1 MNLLHAKPDY
11 TDKEGPVIYLD
22 GSALKRPITM
32 PKQARII
39 TLVLVVCAI
48 VIGVKIGSDAIG
60 TVAGNNATNKA
71 ALEENLTRQVSY
83 NIPAVSTLVGS
94 DNETI
99 LADFESQG
107 LTIYN
112 QTAEGEAGLDVVK
125 LPADMTLAEAATM
138 YAKGVSSLSAAD
150 AARLLNGSWTLSID
164 RSDSGQS
171 IAIKYADFTA
181 SSLEA
186 AISSAI
192 AQAGFDA
199 STTPS
204 DGTGVDDMG
213 NTYQT
218 GTIDIDGTTYSWRV
232 SATELSNKYSI
243 SGLPDSAV
251 FVGIRLN
258 A

>member
-11 TDKEGPVIYLD
+11 TDIEGSVIYLD
-22 GSALKRPITM
+22 GSSLKRPIAM
-32 PKQARII
+32 PRQARLI
-39 TLVLVVCAI
+39 TLALVVCALI
-48 VIGVKIGSDAIG
+48 IGVKMGADAIG
-60 TVAGNNATNKA
+60 TVAGNNAANKA
-71 ALEENLTRQVSY
+71 TLEQNLTRQVSY
-83 NIPAVSTLVGS
+83 NIPAVNTLIGA

-99 LADFESQG
+99 LANFEAQG

-112 QTAEGEAGLDVVK
+112 QTAEGDNGLDVVK
-125 LPADMTLAEAATM
+125 LPADVTLAEAATM
-138 YAKGVSSLSAAD
+138 YAKGVSSLSASD

-199 STTPS
+199 STTPA

-218 GTIDIDGTTYSWRV
+218 GTIDVDGSTYSWRV